1 MTQNFFGRDPMVWWI
16 GKVTSPKDGKW
27 EDTLEKKHMENG
39 EEIYSHRCRVRI
51 LGYHDTDDLKDD
63 ELPLAHIL
71 LPSNTTTVGGRSQTV
86 QYQGGEIVI
95 GFFFDGEE
103 AQQPAIFATLHRQ
116 DFQEVK
122 ENYVPNGG
130 FDNSLNS
137 SIKAGVGK
145 NNYNEGKKDITYPY
159 TGQSA
164 GNKQVN
170 NNTNNE
176 FDDEVFCET
185 NEIAKISTQM
195 RKFTQKLQLLQQ
207 LNESST
213 YLDPVYGGFVDMKK
227 EIKFTASQVHGT
239 MTGLVRRGRSW
250 LIQESVGKFADSLST
265 KIDRHTKL
273 KVTNATSRLNKLI
286 YCNIEKIADGLLD
299 YIEGSLENMVGSILD
314 VPTCA
319 IENFLGDMFGE
330 LLNVLDNDLGGL
342 FNQINDLNGG
352 GIALPSEIFSKGIQ
366 IANIITSVLECDG
379 ISCPPDPVA
388 FSNKYG
394 LQMKGKDSMG
404 NIIKKAALS
413 RLGLPSL
420 PGLPG
425 LPSLPSISSP
435 LGGLIPPVPSLG
447 GALPKLPSRPNC
459 NTNVLRCGPPKVE
472 FFGGGGRGVTGSAI
486 VNTIGRVIG
495 VSIGGAGSGFTS
507 PPLLSFV
514 DSCGNGSSAGGYPRI
529 KDGKVVDVVI
539 TEPGSG
545 FLPNT
550 TETSRDENGDIVVK
564 EVIPDPNGNYDGEIS
579 YVTQLDDVVV
589 QNAGVGYNDNDTVTV
604 EGAEVEL
611 VIQNGHVIGANV
623 VNGGF
628 GFTDLPNLQINTNN
642 GVGAKLLPVLKF
654 TKVDDAKSDVEI
666 TQDAVVTVI
675 SCIQK

>member
-1 MTQNFFGRDPMVWWI
+1 MVWWI

-27 EDTLEKKHMENG
+27 EDTYEKKHMENG

-116 DFQEVK
+116 DFQEVEK
-122 ENYVPNGG
+122 KYVPNGK
-130 FDNSLNS
+130 FNNSLNS

-145 NNYNEGKKDITYPY
+145 NNYNNKKKNITHTY
-159 TGQSA
+159 TGETA
-164 GNKQVN
+164 ANIQVN
-170 NNTNNE
+170 NNTTNE

-185 NEIAKISTQM
+185 NEIAKMTTELK
-195 RKFTQKLQLLQQ
+195 KFTQKLQVLQQ

-213 YLDPVYGGFVDMKK
+213 YLDPVYGGFVDMQK
-227 EIKFTASQVHGT
+227 EIKFTASKIHNS
-239 MTGLVRRGRSW
+239 MTGLVRRGRTW
-250 LIQESVGKFADSLST
+250 LIQESVGKFSEELS
-265 KIDRHTKL
+265 KKVDRHTKL

-286 YCNIEKIADGLLD
+286 YCNIEKVTDGLLD
-299 YIEGSLENMVGSILD
+299 YIEGSLENMVGSIID
-314 VPTCA
+314 VPICA
-319 IENFLGDMFGE
+319 IENFLGDMFGQV
-330 LLNVLDNDLGGL
+330 LNVLDNDLGGL
-342 FNQINDLNGG
+342 FGQLNNLHGG
-352 GIALPSEIFSKGIQ
+352 GIALPSEVFSKGIQ
-366 IANIITSVLECDG
+366 IANLITNVLECDG
-379 ISCPPDPVA
+379 VTCPVEPTS

-394 LQMKGKDSMG
+394 VQKKIEDKMG
-404 NIIKKAALS
+404 GIVEKA
-413 RLGLPSL
+413 SL
-420 PGLPG
+420 NKL
-425 LPSLPSISSP
+425 INP
-435 LGGLIPPVPSLG
+435 LLDKIDNAIDAVPSK
-447 GALPKLPSRPNC
+447 PDC
-459 NTNVLRCGPPKVE
+459 NTNVLRCGPPKVD
-472 FFGGGGRGVTGSAI
+472 FIGGGGRGVTGSAI
-486 VNTIGRVIG
+486 VNAIGRVIG
-495 VSIGGAGSGFTS
+495 VSLGGVGSGYTS
-507 PPLLSFV
+507 PPLLTFV
-514 DSCGNGSSAGGYPRI
+514 DSCGNGSAAGGYPRI
-529 KDGKVVDVVI
+529 KDGKIVDVVI

-550 TETSRDENGDIVVK
+550 IETNIDGTIK

-604 EGAEVEL
+604 DGAEVEL
-611 VIQNGHVIGANV
+611 VIQNGHVIDANV

-642 GVGAKLLPVLKF
+642 GVGARLLPVLKF

>member
-51 LGYHDTDDLKDD
+51 LGYHDTDDLKDE

-122 ENYVPNGG
+122 ENYEPNDE
-130 FDNSLNS
+130 FSNSLATE
-137 SIKAGVGK
+137 IKESVGK
-145 NNYNEGKKDITYPY
+145 NNYNDEKKNITHSY
-159 TGQSA
+159 TGTSA

-170 NNTNNE
+170 ENTNNE
-176 FDDEVFCET
+176 IDDEIFCET
-185 NEIAKISTQM
+185 NEIAKMTTELK
-195 RKFTQKLQLLQQ
+195 KFTQKLQLLQQ

-227 EIKFTASQVHGT
+227 EIKFTASKIHNS
-239 MTGLVRRGRSW
+239 MTGLVRRGRTW
-250 LIQESVGKFADSLST
+250 LIQESVGKFSEDLS
-265 KIDRHTKL
+265 KKVDRHTKL

-314 VPTCA
+314 VPICA
-319 IENFLGDMFGE
+319 IENFLGDMFGQV
-330 LLNVLDNDLGGL
+330 LNVLDNDLGGL
-342 FNQINDLNGG
+342 FGQLNNLHGG
-352 GIALPSEIFSKGIQ
+352 GIALPSEVFTKGIQ
-366 IANIITSVLECDG
+366 VANLITNVLECDG
-379 ISCPPDPVA
+379 VTCPVEPTS

-394 LQMKGKDSMG
+394 VQKKIEDKMDG
-404 NIIKKAALS
+404 IIEKASLNKLINPLLDKIDNAIDAE
-413 RLGLPSL
+413 PSK
-420 PGLPG
+420 PD
-425 LPSLPSISSP
+425 
-435 LGGLIPPVPSLG
+435 
-447 GALPKLPSRPNC
+447 C
-459 NTNVLRCGPPKVE
+459 NTNVLRCGPPKVD
-472 FFGGGGRGVTGSAI
+472 FIGGGGRGVTGSAI
-486 VNTIGRVIG
+486 VNAIGRVIG
-495 VSIGGAGSGFTS
+495 VAIGGAGSGFTS
-507 PPLLSFV
+507 PPLLTFV
-514 DSCGNGSSAGGYPRI
+514 DSCGNGSAAGGYPRI
-529 KDGKVVDVVI
+529 KDGKIVDVVI

-550 TETSRDENGDIVVK
+550 TETTRDENGDLVVK

-579 YVTQLDDVVV
+579 YVTELDDVVV
-589 QNAGVGYNDNDTVTV
+589 QNAGVGYNDDDTVTV
-604 EGAEVEL
+604 DGAEVEL
-611 VIQNGHVIGANV
+611 VIQNGHVIDANV
-623 VNGGF
+623 VNSGF
-628 GFTDLPNLQINTNN
+628 GFTDLPKLQINTNN

-654 TKVDDAKSDVEI
+654 TKVDDAESNVEV
-666 TQDAVVTVI
+666 TQEAVVTVI

>member
-27 EDTLEKKHMENG
+27 EDTLEKSHMKNG

-51 LGYHDTDDLKDD
+51 LGYHDTEDLKDE

-71 LPSNTTTVGGRSQTV
+71 LPPNTTTVGGRSQTV

-103 AQQPAIFATLHRQ
+103 AQQPAIFATVERQ
-116 DFQEVK
+116 DFQEVE
-122 ENYVPNGG
+122 ENYEPNGD
-130 FDNSLNS
+130 FNNSLAPE
-137 SIKAGVGK
+137 IKDGVGK
-145 NNYNEGKKDITYPY
+145 NNYNEGKKNITHSY
-159 TGQSA
+159 TGTSA

-170 NNTNNE
+170 ENTNNE
-176 FDDEVFCET
+176 IDDEIFCET
-185 NEIAKISTQM
+185 NEIAKMTTELK
-195 RKFTQKLQLLQQ
+195 KFTQKLQLLQQ

-213 YLDPVYGGFVDMKK
+213 YLDPVYGGFVDMQK
-227 EIKFTASQVHGT
+227 EIKFTASKIHNS
-239 MTGLVRRGRSW
+239 MTGLVRRGRTW
-250 LIQESVGKFADSLST
+250 LIQESVGKFSEDLS
-265 KIDRHTKL
+265 KKVDRHTKL

-286 YCNIEKIADGLLD
+286 YCNIEKIAEGLLD

-314 VPTCA
+314 VPICA
-319 IENFLGDMFGE
+319 IENFLGDMFGQV
-330 LLNVLDNDLGGL
+330 LNILDNDLGGL
-342 FNQINDLNGG
+342 FRQLNNLQGG
-352 GIALPSEIFSKGIQ
+352 GIALPSEVFTKGIQ
-366 IANIITSVLECDG
+366 IANLITNVLECDG
-379 ISCPPDPVA
+379 VTCPVEPTS

-394 LQMKGKDSMG
+394 VQKKIEDKMDGIIEKASLNKLINPLLD
-404 NIIKKAALS
+404 NIDNAIDAE
-413 RLGLPSL
+413 PSK
-420 PGLPG
+420 PD
-425 LPSLPSISSP
+425 
-435 LGGLIPPVPSLG
+435 
-447 GALPKLPSRPNC
+447 C
-459 NTNVLRCGPPKVE
+459 NTNVLRCGPPKVD
-472 FFGGGGRGVTGSAI
+472 FIGGGGRGVTGSAI
-486 VNTIGRVIG
+486 VNAIGRVIG
-495 VSIGGAGSGFTS
+495 VSLGGVGSGYTS
-507 PPLLSFV
+507 PPLLTFV
-514 DSCGNGSSAGGYPRI
+514 DSCGNGSAAGGYPRI

-550 TETSRDENGDIVVK
+550 TETTRDENGDLVVK

-589 QNAGVGYNDNDTVTV
+589 QNAGVGYNDDDTVTV
-604 EGAEVEL
+604 DGAEVEL

-623 VNGGF
+623 VNSGF
-628 GFTDLPNLQINTNN
+628 GFTDLPKLQINTNN

-654 TKVDDAKSDVEI
+654 TKVDDAESNVEI

>member
-1 MTQNFFGRDPMVWWI
+1 
-16 GKVTSPKDGKW
+16 
-27 EDTLEKKHMENG
+27 MENG

-116 DFQEVK
+116 DFQEV
-122 ENYVPNGG
+122 EEDYEPNNDL
-130 FDNSLNS
+130 DNSLAPE
-137 SIKAGVGK
+137 IKDGVGK
-145 NNYNEGKKDITYPY
+145 NNYNEGKKDITYSY
-159 TGQSA
+159 TGTSA

-170 NNTNNE
+170 ENTNNE
-176 FDDEVFCET
+176 TDDEIFCET
-185 NEIAKISTQM
+185 NEIAKMTTELK
-195 RKFTQKLQLLQQ
+195 KFTQKLQLLQQ

-227 EIKFTASQVHGT
+227 EIKFTASKIHNS
-239 MTGLVRRGRSW
+239 MTGLVRRGRTW
-250 LIQESVGKFADSLST
+250 LIQESVGKFSEELS
-265 KIDRHTKL
+265 KKVDRHTKL

-299 YIEGSLENMVGSILD
+299 YIEGSLENMVGSIID
-314 VPTCA
+314 VPICA
-319 IENFLGDMFGE
+319 IENFLGDMFGQV
-330 LLNVLDNDLGGL
+330 LNVLDNDLGGL
-342 FNQINDLNGG
+342 FGQLNNLHGG
-352 GIALPSEIFSKGIQ
+352 GIALPSEVFTKGIQ
-366 IANIITSVLECDG
+366 IANLITNVLECDG
-379 ISCPPDPVA
+379 VTCPVEPTS

-394 LQMKGKDSMG
+394 VQ
-404 NIIKKAALS
+404 KKIEDKMDGIVEKASLNKLINPLLDKIDNAIDAE
-413 RLGLPSL
+413 PSK
-420 PGLPG
+420 PD
-425 LPSLPSISSP
+425 
-435 LGGLIPPVPSLG
+435 
-447 GALPKLPSRPNC
+447 C
-459 NTNVLRCGPPKVE
+459 NTNVLRCGPPKVD
-472 FFGGGGRGVTGSAI
+472 FIGGGGRGVTGSAI
-486 VNTIGRVIG
+486 VNAIGRVIG
-495 VSIGGAGSGFTS
+495 VAIGGAGSGFTS
-507 PPLLSFV
+507 PPLLTFV
-514 DSCGNGSSAGGYPRI
+514 DSCGNGSAAGGYPRI
-529 KDGKVVDVVI
+529 KDGKIVDVVI

-550 TETSRDENGDIVVK
+550 TETTRDENGDLVVK

-589 QNAGVGYNDNDTVTV
+589 QNAGVGYNEDDTVTV
-604 EGAEVEL
+604 DGAEVEL

-623 VNGGF
+623 VNSGF
-628 GFTDLPNLQINTNN
+628 GFTDLPKLQINTNN

-654 TKVDDAKSDVEI
+654 TKVDDAESNVEV

>member
-51 LGYHDTDDLKDD
+51 LGYHDTDDLKDE

-116 DFQEVK
+116 DFQEV
-122 ENYVPNGG
+122 EEDYEPNNDL
-130 FDNSLNS
+130 DNSLAPE
-137 SIKAGVGK
+137 IKDGVGK
-145 NNYNEGKKDITYPY
+145 NNYNEGKKDITYSY
-159 TGQSA
+159 TGTSA

-170 NNTNNE
+170 ENTNNE
-176 FDDEVFCET
+176 TDDEIFCET
-185 NEIAKISTQM
+185 NEIAKMTTELK
-195 RKFTQKLQLLQQ
+195 KFTQKLQLLQQ

-227 EIKFTASQVHGT
+227 EIKFTASKIHNS
-239 MTGLVRRGRSW
+239 MTGLVRRGRTW
-250 LIQESVGKFADSLST
+250 LIQESVGKFSEDLS
-265 KIDRHTKL
+265 KKVDRHTKL

-314 VPTCA
+314 VPICA
-319 IENFLGDMFGE
+319 IENFLGDMFGQV
-330 LLNVLDNDLGGL
+330 LNVLDNDLGGL
-342 FNQINDLNGG
+342 FGQLNNLHGG
-352 GIALPSEIFSKGIQ
+352 GIALPSEVFTKGIQ
-366 IANIITSVLECDG
+366 IANLITNVLECDG
-379 ISCPPDPVA
+379 VTCPVEPTS

-394 LQMKGKDSMG
+394 VQ
-404 NIIKKAALS
+404 KKIEDKMDGIVEKASLNKLINPLLDKIDNAIDAE
-413 RLGLPSL
+413 PSK
-420 PGLPG
+420 PD
-425 LPSLPSISSP
+425 
-435 LGGLIPPVPSLG
+435 
-447 GALPKLPSRPNC
+447 C
-459 NTNVLRCGPPKVE
+459 NTNVLRCGPPKVD
-472 FFGGGGRGVTGSAI
+472 FIGGGGRGVTGSAI
-486 VNTIGRVIG
+486 VNAIGRVIG
-495 VSIGGAGSGFTS
+495 VAIGGAGSGFTS
-507 PPLLSFV
+507 PPLLTFV
-514 DSCGNGSSAGGYPRI
+514 DSCGNGSAAGGCPRI
-529 KDGKVVDVVI
+529 KDGKIVDVVI

-550 TETSRDENGDIVVK
+550 TETTRDENGDLVVK

-589 QNAGVGYNDNDTVTV
+589 QNAGVGYNEDDTVTV
-604 EGAEVEL
+604 DGAEVEL

-623 VNGGF
+623 VNSGF
-628 GFTDLPNLQINTNN
+628 GFTDLPKLQINTNN

-654 TKVDDAKSDVEI
+654 TKVDDAESNVEV

>member
-27 EDTLEKKHMENG
+27 EHTLEKNHMENG

-51 LGYHDTDDLKDD
+51 LGYHDSDDLKDE

-103 AQQPAIFATLHRQ
+103 AQQPAIFATVERQ
-116 DFQEVK
+116 DFQEVE
-122 ENYVPNGG
+122 ENYVPNGE
-130 FDNSLNS
+130 FNNSLATE
-137 SIKAGVGK
+137 IKDGVGK
-145 NNYNEGKKDITYPY
+145 NNYNEGKKNITHSY
-159 TGQSA
+159 TGTSA

-170 NNTNNE
+170 ENTNNE
-176 FDDEVFCET
+176 TDDEIFCET
-185 NEIAKISTQM
+185 NEIAKMTTELK
-195 RKFTQKLQLLQQ
+195 KFTQKLQLLQQ
-207 LNESST
+207 LNDSST
-213 YLDPVYGGFVDMKK
+213 YLDPGYGGFVDIRK
-227 EIKFTASQVHGT
+227 EIKLTSSKIHNS
-239 MTGLVRRGRSW
+239 MTGLVRRGRTW
-250 LIQESVGKFADSLST
+250 LIQESVGKFSENLS
-265 KIDRHTKL
+265 KKVDRHTKL

-314 VPTCA
+314 VPICA
-319 IENFLGDMFGE
+319 IENFLGDMFGQV
-330 LLNVLDNDLGGL
+330 LNVLDNDLGGL
-342 FNQINDLNGG
+342 FDQLNNLQGG
-352 GIALPSEIFSKGIQ
+352 GIGQPSDVFTKGIQ
-366 IANIITSVLECDG
+366 IANLITNVLECDG
-379 ISCPPDPVA
+379 VVCPVEPTS

-394 LQMKGKDSMG
+394 VQKKNQDNMSG
-404 NIIKKAALS
+404 IIEKASLNKLINPFLEDIDNAIDAE
-413 RLGLPSL
+413 PSK
-420 PGLPG
+420 PD
-425 LPSLPSISSP
+425 
-435 LGGLIPPVPSLG
+435 
-447 GALPKLPSRPNC
+447 C
-459 NTNVLRCGPPKVE
+459 NTNVLRCGPPKVD
-472 FFGGGGRGVTGSAI
+472 FIGGGGRGVTGSAI
-486 VNTIGRVIG
+486 VNAIGRIIG
-495 VSIGGAGSGFTS
+495 VSLGGVGSGYTS
-507 PPLLSFV
+507 PPLLTFV
-514 DSCGNGSSAGGYPRI
+514 DSCGNGSAAGGYPRI

-550 TETSRDENGDIVVK
+550 TETTRDENGDLVVK

-589 QNAGVGYNDNDTVTV
+589 QNAGVGYNDDDTVTV
-604 EGAEVEL
+604 DGAEVEL

-623 VNGGF
+623 VNSGF
-628 GFTDLPNLQINTNN
+628 GFTDLPKLQINTNN

-654 TKVDDAKSDVEI
+654 TKVDDAESNVEI

>member
-16 GKVTSPKDGKW
+16 GKVTDPKDGKW
-27 EDTLEKKHMENG
+27 EHTLEKNHMENG

-51 LGYHDTDDLKDD
+51 LGYHDTDDLKDE

-71 LPSNTTTVGGRSQTV
+71 LPSNTTTVGGRTQTV

-103 AQQPAIFATLHRQ
+103 AQQPAIFATVERQ
-116 DFQEVK
+116 DFQEVE
-122 ENYVPNGG
+122 ENYVPNGE
-130 FDNSLNS
+130 FNNSLAPD
-137 SIKAGVGK
+137 IKKYVGK
-145 NNYNEGKKDITYPY
+145 NNYNEGKKDITHSY
-159 TGQSA
+159 TGTSA
-164 GNKQVN
+164 ANIQVN

-213 YLDPVYGGFVDMKK
+213 YLDPVYGGFVDMQK

-273 KVTNATSRLNKLI
+273 KVTNATSRLNKLV
-286 YCNIEKIADGLLD
+286 YCNVEKIADGLLD

-342 FNQINDLNGG
+342 FNQINNLNGG
-352 GIALPSEIFSKGIQ
+352 GIGAPSEIFSKGIQ
-366 IANIITSVLECDG
+366 VANIITNVLECDG

-394 LQMKGKDSMG
+394 LQKKGKDSMG

-472 FFGGGGRGVTGSAI
+472 FFGGGGQGVTGSAI

-550 TETSRDENGDIVVK
+550 IETNIDGTIK

-589 QNAGVGYNDNDTVTV
+589 QNAGVGYNDDDTVTV
-604 EGAEVEL
+604 DGAEVEL
-611 VIQNGHVIGANV
+611 VIQNGHVIDANV

-642 GVGAKLLPVLKF
+642 GVGARLLPVLKF

>member
-16 GKVTSPKDGKW
+16 GKVTDPKDGKW

-39 EEIYSHRCRVRI
+39 QEIYSHRCRVRI

-116 DFQEVK
+116 DFQEVEK
-122 ENYVPNGG
+122 KYVPNGK
-130 FDNSLNS
+130 FNNSLNS

-145 NNYNEGKKDITYPY
+145 NNYNNKKKNITHTY
-159 TGQSA
+159 TGETA
-164 GNKQVN
+164 ANIQVN
-170 NNTNNE
+170 NNTTNE

-185 NEIAKISTQM
+185 NEIAKMTTELK
-195 RKFTQKLQLLQQ
+195 KFTQKLQVLQQ

-213 YLDPVYGGFVDMKK
+213 YLDPVYGGFVDMQK
-227 EIKFTASQVHGT
+227 EIKFTASKIHNS
-239 MTGLVRRGRSW
+239 MTGLVRRGRTW
-250 LIQESVGKFADSLST
+250 LIQESVGKFSEELS
-265 KIDRHTKL
+265 KKVDRHTKL

-286 YCNIEKIADGLLD
+286 YCNIENVTDGLLD
-299 YIEGSLENMVGSILD
+299 YIEGSLENMVGSIID
-314 VPTCA
+314 VPICA
-319 IENFLGDMFGE
+319 IENFLGDMFGQV
-330 LLNVLDNDLGGL
+330 LNVLDNDLGGL
-342 FNQINDLNGG
+342 FGQLNNLHGG
-352 GIALPSEIFSKGIQ
+352 GIALPSEVFSKGIQ
-366 IANIITSVLECDG
+366 IANLITNVLECDG
-379 ISCPPDPVA
+379 VTCPVEPTS

-394 LQMKGKDSMG
+394 VQKKIEDKMG
-404 NIIKKAALS
+404 GIVEKASLNKLINPLLDKIDNAIDAE
-413 RLGLPSL
+413 PSK
-420 PGLPG
+420 PD
-425 LPSLPSISSP
+425 
-435 LGGLIPPVPSLG
+435 
-447 GALPKLPSRPNC
+447 C
-459 NTNVLRCGPPKVE
+459 NTNVLRCGPPKVD
-472 FFGGGGRGVTGSAI
+472 FIGGGGRGVTGSAI
-486 VNTIGRVIG
+486 VNAIGRVIG
-495 VSIGGAGSGFTS
+495 VSLGGVGSGYTS
-507 PPLLSFV
+507 PPLLTFV
-514 DSCGNGSSAGGYPRI
+514 DSCGNGSAAGGYPRI
-529 KDGKVVDVVI
+529 KDGKIVDVVI

-550 TETSRDENGDIVVK
+550 IETNIDGTIK
-564 EVIPDPNGNYDGEIS
+564 EIIPDPNGNYDGEIS
-579 YVTQLDDVVV
+579 YVTKLDVVVV
-589 QNAGVGYNDNDTVTV
+589 QNGGVGYNDNDTVTV
-604 EGAEVEL
+604 DGAEVEL
-611 VIQNGHVIGANV
+611 VIQNGHVIDANV

-642 GVGAKLLPVLKF
+642 GVGARLLPVLKF

>member
-27 EDTLEKKHMENG
+27 EDTLEKKHMDNG

-51 LGYHDTDDLKDD
+51 LGYHDTDDLKDE

-122 ENYVPNGG
+122 ENYEPNDE
-130 FDNSLNS
+130 FSNSLATE
-137 SIKAGVGK
+137 IKESVGK
-145 NNYNEGKKDITYPY
+145 NNYNDEKKNITHSY
-159 TGQSA
+159 TGTSA

-170 NNTNNE
+170 ENTNNE
-176 FDDEVFCET
+176 IDDEIFCET
-185 NEIAKISTQM
+185 NEIAKMTTELK
-195 RKFTQKLQLLQQ
+195 KFTQKLQLLEQ

-227 EIKFTASQVHGT
+227 EIKFTASKIHNS
-239 MTGLVRRGRSW
+239 MTGLVRRGRTW
-250 LIQESVGKFADSLST
+250 LIQESVGKFSEDLS
-265 KIDRHTKL
+265 KKVDRHTKL

-314 VPTCA
+314 VPICA
-319 IENFLGDMFGE
+319 IENFLGDMFGQV
-330 LLNVLDNDLGGL
+330 LNVLDNDLGGL
-342 FNQINDLNGG
+342 FGQLNNLHGG
-352 GIALPSEIFSKGIQ
+352 GIALPSEVFTKGIQ
-366 IANIITSVLECDG
+366 VANLITNVLECDG
-379 ISCPPDPVA
+379 VTCPVEPTS

-394 LQMKGKDSMG
+394 VQKKIEDKMDG
-404 NIIKKAALS
+404 IIEKASLNKLINPLLDKIDNAIDAE
-413 RLGLPSL
+413 PSK
-420 PGLPG
+420 PD
-425 LPSLPSISSP
+425 
-435 LGGLIPPVPSLG
+435 
-447 GALPKLPSRPNC
+447 C
-459 NTNVLRCGPPKVE
+459 NTNVLRCGPPKVD
-472 FFGGGGRGVTGSAI
+472 FIGGGGRGVTGSAI
-486 VNTIGRVIG
+486 VNAIGRVIG
-495 VSIGGAGSGFTS
+495 VAIGGAGSGFTS
-507 PPLLSFV
+507 PPLLTFV
-514 DSCGNGSSAGGYPRI
+514 DSCGNGSAAGGYPRI
-529 KDGKVVDVVI
+529 KDGKIVDVVI

-550 TETSRDENGDIVVK
+550 TETTRDENGDLVVK

-579 YVTQLDDVVV
+579 YVTELDDVVV
-589 QNAGVGYNDNDTVTV
+589 QNAGVGYNDDDTVTV
-604 EGAEVEL
+604 DGAEVEL
-611 VIQNGHVIGANV
+611 VIQNGHVIDANV
-623 VNGGF
+623 VNSGF
-628 GFTDLPNLQINTNN
+628 GFTDLPKLQINTNN

-654 TKVDDAKSDVEI
+654 TKVDDAESNVEV
-666 TQDAVVTVI
+666 TQEAVVTVI

>member
-51 LGYHDTDDLKDD
+51 LGYHDTDDLKDE

-122 ENYVPNGG
+122 ENYEPNDE
-130 FDNSLNS
+130 FSNSLATE
-137 SIKAGVGK
+137 IKESVGK
-145 NNYNEGKKDITYPY
+145 NNYNDEKKNITHSY
-159 TGQSA
+159 TGTSA
-164 GNKQVN
+164 GNKQDN
-170 NNTNNE
+170 ENTNNE
-176 FDDEVFCET
+176 IDDEIFCET
-185 NEIAKISTQM
+185 NEIAKMTTELK
-195 RKFTQKLQLLQQ
+195 KFTQKLQLLEQ

-227 EIKFTASQVHGT
+227 EIKFTASKIHNS
-239 MTGLVRRGRSW
+239 MTGLVRRGRTW
-250 LIQESVGKFADSLST
+250 LIQESVGKFSEDLS
-265 KIDRHTKL
+265 KKVDRHTKL

-314 VPTCA
+314 VPICA
-319 IENFLGDMFGE
+319 IENFLGDMFGQV
-330 LLNVLDNDLGGL
+330 LNVLDNDLGGL
-342 FNQINDLNGG
+342 FGQLNNLHGG
-352 GIALPSEIFSKGIQ
+352 GIALPSEVFTKGIQ
-366 IANIITSVLECDG
+366 IANLITNVLECDG
-379 ISCPPDPVA
+379 VTCPVEPTS

-394 LQMKGKDSMG
+394 VQKKIEDKMDG
-404 NIIKKAALS
+404 IIEKASLNKLINPLLDKIDNAIDAE
-413 RLGLPSL
+413 PSK
-420 PGLPG
+420 PD
-425 LPSLPSISSP
+425 
-435 LGGLIPPVPSLG
+435 
-447 GALPKLPSRPNC
+447 C
-459 NTNVLRCGPPKVE
+459 NTNVLRCGPPKVD
-472 FFGGGGRGVTGSAI
+472 FIGGGGRGVTGSAI
-486 VNTIGRVIG
+486 VNAIGRVIG
-495 VSIGGAGSGFTS
+495 VAIGGAGSGFTS
-507 PPLLSFV
+507 PPLLTFV
-514 DSCGNGSSAGGYPRI
+514 DSCGNGSAAGGYPRI
-529 KDGKVVDVVI
+529 KDGKIVDVVI

-550 TETSRDENGDIVVK
+550 TETTRDENGDLVVK

-579 YVTQLDDVVV
+579 YVTELDDVVV
-589 QNAGVGYNDNDTVTV
+589 QNAGVGYNDDDTVTV
-604 EGAEVEL
+604 DGAEVEL
-611 VIQNGHVIGANV
+611 VIQNGHVIDANV
-623 VNGGF
+623 VNSGF
-628 GFTDLPNLQINTNN
+628 GFTDLPKLQINTNN

-654 TKVDDAKSDVEI
+654 TKVDDAESNVEV
-666 TQDAVVTVI
+666 TQEAVVTVI

>member
-16 GKVTSPKDGKW
+16 GKVTDPKDGKW

-39 EEIYSHRCRVRI
+39 QEIYSHRCRVRI

-116 DFQEVK
+116 DFQEVEK
-122 ENYVPNGG
+122 KYVPNGK
-130 FDNSLNS
+130 FNNSLNS

-145 NNYNEGKKDITYPY
+145 NNYNNGKKNITHTY
-159 TGQSA
+159 TGETA
-164 GNKQVN
+164 ANIQVN
-170 NNTNNE
+170 NNTTNE

-185 NEIAKISTQM
+185 NEIAKMTTELK
-195 RKFTQKLQLLQQ
+195 KFTQKLQVLQQ

-213 YLDPVYGGFVDMKK
+213 YLDPVYGGFVDMQK
-227 EIKFTASQVHGT
+227 EIKFTASKIHNS
-239 MTGLVRRGRSW
+239 MTGLVRRGRTW
-250 LIQESVGKFADSLST
+250 LIQESVGKFSEELS
-265 KIDRHTKL
+265 KKVDRHTKL

-286 YCNIEKIADGLLD
+286 YCNIEKVTDGLLD
-299 YIEGSLENMVGSILD
+299 YIEGSLENMVGSIID
-314 VPTCA
+314 VPICA
-319 IENFLGDMFGE
+319 IENFLGDMFGQV
-330 LLNVLDNDLGGL
+330 LNVLDNDLGGL
-342 FNQINDLNGG
+342 FGQLNNLHGG
-352 GIALPSEIFSKGIQ
+352 GIALPSEVFSKGIQ
-366 IANIITSVLECDG
+366 IANLITNVLECDG
-379 ISCPPDPVA
+379 VTCPVEPTS

-394 LQMKGKDSMG
+394 VQKKIEDKMG
-404 NIIKKAALS
+404 GIVEKA
-413 RLGLPSL
+413 SL
-420 PGLPG
+420 NKL
-425 LPSLPSISSP
+425 INP
-435 LGGLIPPVPSLG
+435 LLDKIDNAIDAVPSK
-447 GALPKLPSRPNC
+447 PDC
-459 NTNVLRCGPPKVE
+459 NTNVLRCGPPKVD
-472 FFGGGGRGVTGSAI
+472 FIGGGGRGVTGSAI
-486 VNTIGRVIG
+486 VNAIGRVIG
-495 VSIGGAGSGFTS
+495 VSLGGVGSGYTS
-507 PPLLSFV
+507 PPLLTFV
-514 DSCGNGSSAGGYPRI
+514 DSCGNGSAAGGYPRI
-529 KDGKVVDVVI
+529 KDGKIVDVVI

-550 TETSRDENGDIVVK
+550 IETNIDGTIK

-604 EGAEVEL
+604 DGAEVEL
-611 VIQNGHVIGANV
+611 VIQNGHVIDANV

-642 GVGAKLLPVLKF
+642 GVGARLLPVLKF

>member
-51 LGYHDTDDLKDD
+51 LGYHDTDDLKDE

-122 ENYVPNGG
+122 KDYVPNGG
-130 FDNSLNS
+130 FDNSLHP
-137 SIKAGVGK
+137 SIKTGVGK
-145 NNYNEGKKDITYPY
+145 NNYNEGKKDITYSY
-159 TGQSA
+159 TGTSA
-164 GNKQVN
+164 ANKQIN
-170 NNTNNE
+170 NNTTNE

-273 KVTNATSRLNKLI
+273 KVTNATSRLNKLV

-314 VPTCA
+314 VPICA
-319 IENFLGDMFGE
+319 IENFLGDMFGQV
-330 LLNVLDNDLGGL
+330 LNVLDNDLGGL
-342 FNQINDLNGG
+342 FGQLNNLHGG
-352 GIALPSEIFSKGIQ
+352 GIALPSEVFTKGIQ
-366 IANIITSVLECDG
+366 VANLITNVLECDG
-379 ISCPPDPVA
+379 VTCPVEPTS

-394 LQMKGKDSMG
+394 VQ
-404 NIIKKAALS
+404 KKIEDKMDGIVEKASLNKLINPLLDKIDNAIDAE
-413 RLGLPSL
+413 PSK
-420 PGLPG
+420 PD
-425 LPSLPSISSP
+425 
-435 LGGLIPPVPSLG
+435 
-447 GALPKLPSRPNC
+447 C
-459 NTNVLRCGPPKVE
+459 NTNVLRCGPPKVD
-472 FFGGGGRGVTGSAI
+472 FIGGGGRGVTGSAI
-486 VNTIGRVIG
+486 VNAIGRVIG
-495 VSIGGAGSGFTS
+495 VAIGGAGSGFTS
-507 PPLLSFV
+507 PPLLTFV
-514 DSCGNGSSAGGYPRI
+514 DSCGNGSAAGGYPRI
-529 KDGKVVDVVI
+529 KDGKIVDVVI

-550 TETSRDENGDIVVK
+550 TETTRDENGDLVVK

-589 QNAGVGYNDNDTVTV
+589 QNAGVGYNEDDTVTV
-604 EGAEVEL
+604 DGAEVEL

-623 VNGGF
+623 VNSGF
-628 GFTDLPNLQINTNN
+628 GFTDLPKLQINTNN

-654 TKVDDAKSDVEI
+654 TKVDDAESNVEV

>member
-27 EDTLEKKHMENG
+27 EHTLEKNHMENG

-51 LGYHDTDDLKDD
+51 LGYHDTDDLKDE

-116 DFQEVK
+116 DFQEV
-122 ENYVPNGG
+122 EEDYEPNNDL
-130 FDNSLNS
+130 DNSLAPE
-137 SIKAGVGK
+137 IKDGVGK
-145 NNYNEGKKDITYPY
+145 NNYNEGKKDITYSY
-159 TGQSA
+159 TGTSA

-170 NNTNNE
+170 ENTNNE
-176 FDDEVFCET
+176 TDDEIFCET
-185 NEIAKISTQM
+185 NEIAKMTTELK
-195 RKFTQKLQLLQQ
+195 KFTQKLQLLQQ

-227 EIKFTASQVHGT
+227 EIKFTASKIHNS
-239 MTGLVRRGRSW
+239 MTGLVRRGRTW
-250 LIQESVGKFADSLST
+250 LIQESVGKFSEDLS
-265 KIDRHTKL
+265 KKVDRHTKL

-314 VPTCA
+314 VPICA
-319 IENFLGDMFGE
+319 IENFLGDMFGQV
-330 LLNVLDNDLGGL
+330 LNVLDNDLGGL
-342 FNQINDLNGG
+342 FGQLNNLHGG
-352 GIALPSEIFSKGIQ
+352 GIALPSEVFTKGIQ
-366 IANIITSVLECDG
+366 IANLITNVLECDG
-379 ISCPPDPVA
+379 VTCPVEPTS

-394 LQMKGKDSMG
+394 VQ
-404 NIIKKAALS
+404 KKIEDKMDGIVEKASLNKLINPLLDKIDNAIDAE
-413 RLGLPSL
+413 PSK
-420 PGLPG
+420 PD
-425 LPSLPSISSP
+425 
-435 LGGLIPPVPSLG
+435 
-447 GALPKLPSRPNC
+447 C
-459 NTNVLRCGPPKVE
+459 NTNVLRCGPPKVD
-472 FFGGGGRGVTGSAI
+472 FIGGGGRGVTGSAI
-486 VNTIGRVIG
+486 VNAIGRVIG
-495 VSIGGAGSGFTS
+495 VAIGGAGSGFTS
-507 PPLLSFV
+507 PPLLTFV
-514 DSCGNGSSAGGYPRI
+514 DSCGNGSAAGGYPRI
-529 KDGKVVDVVI
+529 KDGKIVDVVI

-550 TETSRDENGDIVVK
+550 TETTRDENGDLVVK

-589 QNAGVGYNDNDTVTV
+589 QNAGVGYNEDDTVTV
-604 EGAEVEL
+604 DGAEVEL

-623 VNGGF
+623 VNSGF
-628 GFTDLPNLQINTNN
+628 GFTDLPKLQINTNN

-654 TKVDDAKSDVEI
+654 TKVDDAESNVEV

>member
-1 MTQNFFGRDPMVWWI
+1 MVWWI

-27 EDTLEKKHMENG
+27 EDTLEKKHMDNG

-51 LGYHDTDDLKDD
+51 LGYHDTDDLKDE

-122 ENYVPNGG
+122 ENYEPNDE
-130 FDNSLNS
+130 FSNSLATE
-137 SIKAGVGK
+137 IKESVGK
-145 NNYNEGKKDITYPY
+145 NNYNDEKKNITHSY
-159 TGQSA
+159 TGTSA

-170 NNTNNE
+170 ENTNNE
-176 FDDEVFCET
+176 IDDEIFCET
-185 NEIAKISTQM
+185 NEIAKMTTELK
-195 RKFTQKLQLLQQ
+195 KFTQKLQLLEQ

-227 EIKFTASQVHGT
+227 EIKFTASKIHNS
-239 MTGLVRRGRSW
+239 MTGLVRRGRTW
-250 LIQESVGKFADSLST
+250 LIQESVGKFSEDLS
-265 KIDRHTKL
+265 KKVDRHTKL

-314 VPTCA
+314 VPICA
-319 IENFLGDMFGE
+319 IENFLGDMFGQV
-330 LLNVLDNDLGGL
+330 LNVLDNDLGGL
-342 FNQINDLNGG
+342 FGQLNNLHGG
-352 GIALPSEIFSKGIQ
+352 GIALPSEVFTKGIQ
-366 IANIITSVLECDG
+366 VANLITNVLECDG
-379 ISCPPDPVA
+379 VTCPVEPTS

-394 LQMKGKDSMG
+394 VQKKIEDKMDG
-404 NIIKKAALS
+404 IIEKASLNKLINPLLDKIDNAIDAE
-413 RLGLPSL
+413 PSK
-420 PGLPG
+420 PD
-425 LPSLPSISSP
+425 
-435 LGGLIPPVPSLG
+435 
-447 GALPKLPSRPNC
+447 C
-459 NTNVLRCGPPKVE
+459 NTNVLRCGPPKVD
-472 FFGGGGRGVTGSAI
+472 FIGGGGRGVTGSAI
-486 VNTIGRVIG
+486 VNAIGRVIG
-495 VSIGGAGSGFTS
+495 VAIGGAGSGFTS
-507 PPLLSFV
+507 PPLLTFV
-514 DSCGNGSSAGGYPRI
+514 DSCGNGSAAGGYPRI
-529 KDGKVVDVVI
+529 KDGKIVDVVI

-550 TETSRDENGDIVVK
+550 TETTRDENGDLVVK

-579 YVTQLDDVVV
+579 YVTELDDVVV
-589 QNAGVGYNDNDTVTV
+589 QNAGVGYNDDDTVTV
-604 EGAEVEL
+604 DGAEVEL
-611 VIQNGHVIGANV
+611 VIQNGHVIDANV
-623 VNGGF
+623 VNSGF
-628 GFTDLPNLQINTNN
+628 GFTDLPKLQINTNN

-654 TKVDDAKSDVEI
+654 TKVDDAESNVEV
-666 TQDAVVTVI
+666 TQEAVVTVI

>member
-27 EDTLEKKHMENG
+27 EHTLEKNHMENG

-51 LGYHDTDDLKDD
+51 LGYHDTDDLKDE

-103 AQQPAIFATLHRQ
+103 AQQPAIFATVERQ
-116 DFQEVK
+116 DFQEVE
-122 ENYVPNGG
+122 ENYVPNGE
-130 FDNSLNS
+130 FNNSLATE
-137 SIKAGVGK
+137 IKDGVGK

-159 TGQSA
+159 TGTSA

-170 NNTNNE
+170 ENTNNE
-176 FDDEVFCET
+176 TDDEIFCET
-185 NEIAKISTQM
+185 NEIAKMTTELK
-195 RKFTQKLQLLQQ
+195 KFTQKLQLLQQ

-227 EIKFTASQVHGT
+227 EIKFTASKIHNS
-239 MTGLVRRGRSW
+239 MTGLVRRGRTW
-250 LIQESVGKFADSLST
+250 LIQESVGKFSEDLS
-265 KIDRHTKL
+265 KKVDRHTKL

-314 VPTCA
+314 VPICA
-319 IENFLGDMFGE
+319 IENFLGDMFGQV
-330 LLNVLDNDLGGL
+330 LNVLDNDLGGL
-342 FNQINDLNGG
+342 FGQLNNLHGG
-352 GIALPSEIFSKGIQ
+352 GIALPSEVFSKGIQ
-366 IANIITSVLECDG
+366 IANLITNVLECDG
-379 ISCPPDPVA
+379 VTCPVEPTS

-394 LQMKGKDSMG
+394 VQKKIEDKMDG
-404 NIIKKAALS
+404 IIEKASLNKLINPLLDKIDNAIDAE
-413 RLGLPSL
+413 PSK
-420 PGLPG
+420 PD
-425 LPSLPSISSP
+425 
-435 LGGLIPPVPSLG
+435 
-447 GALPKLPSRPNC
+447 C
-459 NTNVLRCGPPKVE
+459 NTNVLRCGPPRVD
-472 FFGGGGRGVTGSAI
+472 FIGGGGRGVTGSAI
-486 VNTIGRVIG
+486 VNAIGRVIG
-495 VSIGGAGSGFTS
+495 VSLGGVGSGYTS
-507 PPLLSFV
+507 PPLLTFV
-514 DSCGNGSSAGGYPRI
+514 DSCGNGSAAGGYPRI
-529 KDGKVVDVVI
+529 KDGKIVDVVI

-550 TETSRDENGDIVVK
+550 IETNIDGTIK
-564 EVIPDPNGNYDGEIS
+564 EIIPDPNGNYDGEIS

-604 EGAEVEL
+604 DGAEVEL

-623 VNGGF
+623 VNSGF
-628 GFTDLPNLQINTNN
+628 GFTDLPKLQINTNN

>member
-51 LGYHDTDDLKDD
+51 LGYHDTDDLKDE

-116 DFQEVK
+116 DFQEV
-122 ENYVPNGG
+122 EEDYEPNNDL
-130 FDNSLNS
+130 DNSLAPE
-137 SIKAGVGK
+137 IKDGVGK

-159 TGQSA
+159 TGTSA

-170 NNTNNE
+170 ENTNNE
-176 FDDEVFCET
+176 TDDEIFCET
-185 NEIAKISTQM
+185 NEIAKMTTELK
-195 RKFTQKLQLLQQ
+195 KFTQKLQLLQQ

-227 EIKFTASQVHGT
+227 EIKFTASKIHNS
-239 MTGLVRRGRSW
+239 MTGLVRRGRTW
-250 LIQESVGKFADSLST
+250 LIQESVGKFSEDLS
-265 KIDRHTKL
+265 KKVDRHTKL

-314 VPTCA
+314 VPICA
-319 IENFLGDMFGE
+319 IENFLGDMFGQV
-330 LLNVLDNDLGGL
+330 LNVLDNDLGGL
-342 FNQINDLNGG
+342 FGQLNNLHGG
-352 GIALPSEIFSKGIQ
+352 GIALPSEVFTKGIQ
-366 IANIITSVLECDG
+366 IANLITNVLECDG
-379 ISCPPDPVA
+379 VTCPVEPTS

-394 LQMKGKDSMG
+394 VQ
-404 NIIKKAALS
+404 KKIEDKMDGIVEKA
-413 RLGLPSL
+413 SL
-420 PGLPG
+420 NKL
-425 LPSLPSISSP
+425 INP
-435 LGGLIPPVPSLG
+435 LLDKIDNAIDAVPSK
-447 GALPKLPSRPNC
+447 PDC
-459 NTNVLRCGPPKVE
+459 NTNVLRCGPPKVD
-472 FFGGGGRGVTGSAI
+472 FIGGGGRGVTGSAI
-486 VNTIGRVIG
+486 VNAIGRVIG
-495 VSIGGAGSGFTS
+495 VSLGGVGSGYTS
-507 PPLLSFV
+507 PPLLTFV
-514 DSCGNGSSAGGYPRI
+514 DSCGNGSAAGGYPRI
-529 KDGKVVDVVI
+529 KDGKIVDVVI

-550 TETSRDENGDIVVK
+550 IETNIDGTIK
-564 EVIPDPNGNYDGEIS
+564 EIIPDPNGNYDGEIS

-604 EGAEVEL
+604 DGAEVEL

-623 VNGGF
+623 VNSGF
-628 GFTDLPNLQINTNN
+628 GFTDLPKLQINTNN

>member
-1 MTQNFFGRDPMVWWI
+1 MVWWI

-51 LGYHDTDDLKDD
+51 LGYHDTDDLKDE

-116 DFQEVK
+116 DFQEV
-122 ENYVPNGG
+122 EEDYEPNNDL
-130 FDNSLNS
+130 DNSLAPE
-137 SIKAGVGK
+137 IKDGVGK
-145 NNYNEGKKDITYPY
+145 NNYNEGKKDITYSY
-159 TGQSA
+159 TGTSA

-170 NNTNNE
+170 ENTNNE
-176 FDDEVFCET
+176 TDDEIFCET
-185 NEIAKISTQM
+185 NEIAKMTTELK
-195 RKFTQKLQLLQQ
+195 KFTQKLQLLQQ

-227 EIKFTASQVHGT
+227 EIKFTASKIHNS
-239 MTGLVRRGRSW
+239 MTGLVRRGRTW
-250 LIQESVGKFADSLST
+250 LIQESVGKFSEDLS
-265 KIDRHTKL
+265 KKVDRHTKL

-299 YIEGSLENMVGSILD
+299 YIEGSLENIVGSILD
-314 VPTCA
+314 VPICA
-319 IENFLGDMFGE
+319 IENFLGDMFGQV
-330 LLNVLDNDLGGL
+330 LNVLDNDLGGL
-342 FNQINDLNGG
+342 FGQLNNLHGG
-352 GIALPSEIFSKGIQ
+352 GIALPSEVFTKGIQ
-366 IANIITSVLECDG
+366 IANLITNVLECDG
-379 ISCPPDPVA
+379 VTCPVEPTS

-394 LQMKGKDSMG
+394 VQ
-404 NIIKKAALS
+404 KKIEDKMDGIVEKASLNKLINPLLDKIDNAIDAE
-413 RLGLPSL
+413 PSK
-420 PGLPG
+420 PD
-425 LPSLPSISSP
+425 
-435 LGGLIPPVPSLG
+435 
-447 GALPKLPSRPNC
+447 C
-459 NTNVLRCGPPKVE
+459 NTNVLRCGPPKVD
-472 FFGGGGRGVTGSAI
+472 FIGGGGRGVTGSAI
-486 VNTIGRVIG
+486 VNAIGRVIG
-495 VSIGGAGSGFTS
+495 VAIGGAGSGFTS
-507 PPLLSFV
+507 PPLLTFV
-514 DSCGNGSSAGGYPRI
+514 DSCGNGSAAGGYPRI
-529 KDGKVVDVVI
+529 KDGKIVDVVI

-550 TETSRDENGDIVVK
+550 TETTRDENGDLVVK

-589 QNAGVGYNDNDTVTV
+589 QNAGVGYNEDDTVTV
-604 EGAEVEL
+604 DGAEVEL

-623 VNGGF
+623 VNSGF
-628 GFTDLPNLQINTNN
+628 GFTDLPKLQINTNN

-654 TKVDDAKSDVEI
+654 TKVDDAESNVEV